1 MLKCLTAPRIAKTSQ
16 ELPPQNKWAAS
27 FQPEDAGT
35 KLNFLYDDLD
45 FGGGEAE
52 LEAELEADPVVSEIH
67 WYPKTHGILDWE
79 VLRAESIL
87 LGNL

>member
-35 KLNFLYDDLD
+35 KLNFLYDDL
-45 FGGGEAE
+45 EE
-52 LEAELEADPVVSEIH
+52 VRLSLKMSL
-67 WYPKTHGILDWE
+67 KLILSC
-79 VLRAESIL
+79 LKSIDIQRHMEF
-87 LGNL
+87 